1 MPLADTSVQQGE
13 IVLSPAD
20 LPRLQPAQRCLAGES
35 GEAGRVHRRR
45 PQAIGK
51 PRRVSLYIGHACCAR
66 FRQDVQHQAPQAIL
80 GRITDIDQGLMA
92 MGLFVMVVTSPSR
105 DSRTLRLS

>member
-1 MPLADTSVQQGE
+1 
-13 IVLSPAD
+13 
-20 LPRLQPAQRCLAGES
+20 
-35 GEAGRVHRRR
+35 
-45 PQAIGK
+45 
-51 PRRVSLYIGHACCAR
+51 
-66 FRQDVQHQAPQAIL
+66 VQHQAPQAIL